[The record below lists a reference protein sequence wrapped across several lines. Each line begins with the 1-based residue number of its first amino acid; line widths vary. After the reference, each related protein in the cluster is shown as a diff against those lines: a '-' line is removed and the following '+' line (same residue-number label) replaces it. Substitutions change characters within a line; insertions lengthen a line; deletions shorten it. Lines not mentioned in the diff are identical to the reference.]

1 MRGPP
6 DLKVEQ
12 SRVKIP
18 GYELRRELG
27 RGVYGVVWEARHEK
41 TGHEYAVKVFQ
52 RPVVARTEL
61 EWLDRADRLPRV
73 VTLHD
78 ARLDHDPPFLV
89 MPRMAGSLGEARFAG
104 ASTDQV
110 ADWLQ
115 QIAEGLTSLH
125 ETLGICHCD
134 IKPSNVLV
142 DENRHLYLADFG
154 KAAYLGRELG
164 HLGTPG
170 YMAPEQALEREL
182 PSLEQGRVWDIY
194 GLGATG
200 HFLLTGQRPRVSDE
214 FCLSL
219 DSMERPEALTAY
231 RRELLERERPLSL
244 DQADPELARLLT
256 GCLELEAR
264 LRVPH
269 PDEVRDFLL
278 RRKGRESGSLN

>member
-1 MRGPP
+1 M
-6 DLKVEQ
+6 
-12 SRVKIP
+12 KIP
-18 GYELRRELG
+18 GYELLRELG

-41 TGHEYAVKVFQ
+41 TGREYAVKVFQ
-52 RPVVARTEL
+52 RPVVAETEL
-61 EWLDRADRLPRV
+61 EWLARADRLPRV

-78 ARLDHDPPFLV
+78 ARLDHNPPFLV
-89 MPRMAGSLGEARFAG
+89 MPRLAGSLGEARFAG
-104 ASTDQV
+104 APDEQV

-142 DENRHLYLADFG
+142 DENLHLYLADFG
-154 KAAYLGRELG
+154 KAAYLGAEIG

-170 YMAPEQALEREL
+170 YMAPEQALESEI
-182 PSLEQGRVWDIY
+182 PSLEQGRAWDVY

-219 DSMERPEALTAY
+219 DKMERAEALVSY
-231 RRELLERERPLSL
+231 RHELLEGERSLSL
-244 DQADPELARLLT
+244 DQADPELARLLE
-256 GCLELEAR
+256 GCLQLDAR
-264 LRVPH
+264 LRLPH
-269 PDEVRDFLL
+269 PDEVREFLL
-278 RRKGRESGSLN
+278 RRMGRPK